1 MQDSSRP
8 QYRLRTLFVYTLVIA
23 FGLAVLSNAR
33 INDADNMFL
42 LSAFFVLPML
52 ALPSLWERAIDAKLP
67 LRFGAFLG
75 RFQLLA
81 VSFFS
86 SAAFMLST
94 FAFAPQWKGSKGPSW
109 LFYIN
114 DDIAAVVLYPFYI
127 GGAIAFGNAV
137 VKPQQAV
144 KSPVVL
150 AAMTINVLISLL
162 YVVYVL
168 VMRYVRADQQLFLLI
183 PGNAAMAYFLMTIA
197 VWRRRELTSNRRPWG
212 WMYGWCGGFLLAM
225 LAKVPLAMRFYAS
238 LPDEPPQS
246 CFVVTAA
253 ARGHARIVGTSYDST
268 LCRPVNQ
275 QLLRFWQ
282 FEELLAD
289 QSPRVH
295 RSLRHVYN
303 RIGPLLA
310 KLIIARWQ
318 ADLVFLLLK
327 PLEWVAVM
335 VIRARG

>member
-1 MQDSSRP
+1 
-8 QYRLRTLFVYTLVIA
+8 LFAYTLVIA
-23 FGLAVLSNAR
+23 IGLAALSRAG
-33 INDADNMFL
+33 IDDAGKTVAL
-42 LSAFFVLPML
+42 AAFFVLPML
-52 ALPSLWERAIDAKLP
+52 ALPSLWERAIDVTLP
-67 LRFGAFLG
+67 LRFGMLLG
-75 RFQLLA
+75 RFQVLA

-86 SAAFMLST
+86 SATFMLST
-94 FAFAPQWKGSKGPSW
+94 LAFAPQWKGSKGLSW

-114 DDIAAVVLYPFYI
+114 DDIAAVVLYPFYL
-127 GGAIAFGNAV
+127 GGAIAFGYAV
-137 VKPQQAV
+137 SKPQQAV
-144 KSPVVL
+144 KSPLAL
-150 AAMTINVLISLL
+150 AAMAINVLISLL

-183 PGNAAMAYFLMTIA
+183 PGNAAVAYLLMTIA
-197 VWRRRELTSNRRPWG
+197 VWRRRELTSNRRLWG
-212 WMYGWCGGFLLAM
+212 WMYGWCGGFLVAM
-225 LAKVPLAMRFYAS
+225 LAKIPLAMRFYAS

-253 ARGHARIVGTSYDST
+253 ARGHPRIVGTTYDST
-268 LCRPVNQ
+268 LCRTVNQ

-303 RIGPLLA
+303 RIGPWLA
-310 KLIIARWQ
+310 NLIIARWQ

-327 PLEWVAVM
+327 PLEWMAVI